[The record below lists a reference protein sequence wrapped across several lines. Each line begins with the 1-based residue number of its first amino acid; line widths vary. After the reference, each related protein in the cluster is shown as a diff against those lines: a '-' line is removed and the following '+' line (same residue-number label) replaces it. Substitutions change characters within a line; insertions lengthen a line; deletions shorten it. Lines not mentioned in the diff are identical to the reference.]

1 VNQENSLRCESHVT
15 VLGLGTESETMHT
28 LDVIDWAIIRE
39 LQADARLSYSELSR
53 RVHMSTPAVAERVR
67 RLEQASVIRGYHAEV
82 DPAACGWPV
91 SAWVRMACYGP
102 NCILRDPGVAMW
114 PEVTEI
120 HRVTGPDCS
129 VVKVS
134 AQSMQAFE
142 GLIDRLAV
150 YGTPTSTLVLSS
162 PLPRRDVMPPE

>member
-1 VNQENSLRCESHVT
+1 MVFSVT
-15 VLGLGTESETMHT
+15 ERKVGMGHT
-28 LDVIDWAIIRE
+28 LDGVDWAILTE
-39 LQADARLSYSELSR
+39 LQADARLSYSELAR

-67 RLEQASVIRGYHAEV
+67 RLEQAKVIRGYHADV

-102 NCILRDPGVAMW
+102 TCILRDASVASW
-114 PEVTEI
+114 PEVMEI
-120 HRVTGPDCS
+120 HRVTGPECS
-129 VVKVS
+129 VVKVG

-142 GLIDRLAV
+142 SLIDRLAV

-162 PLPRRDVMPPE
+162 PLPRRDVMQSE